1 MKEKNKENKITGI
14 KKKILFVSFA
24 TIIVTQGA
32 QAFVQ
37 EKVMNKLVSSYVESI
52 ISKQNNSYANDIEGN
67 INEALAVLNATIST
81 MNAISADEDSLR
93 SALKESM
100 DYDKYCKW
108 RIHCQTGW
116 NCSRCKRLE
125 TGL

>member
-81 MNAISADEDSLR
+81 MNAVSADEDSLISTVNISKMENTLSNR
-93 SALKESM
+93 MELFSM
-100 DYDKYCKW
+100 
-108 RIHCQTGW
+108 
-116 NCSRCKRLE
+116 
-125 TGL
+125 